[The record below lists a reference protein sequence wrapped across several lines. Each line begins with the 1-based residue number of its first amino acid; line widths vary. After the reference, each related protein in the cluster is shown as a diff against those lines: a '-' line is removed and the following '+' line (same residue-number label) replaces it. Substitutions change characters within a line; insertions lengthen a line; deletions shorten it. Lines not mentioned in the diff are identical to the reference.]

1 MQVRNLGNVCRPDP
15 RAHKSVALLACDAAV
30 TAVAPTHGAQVD
42 RIALGDFFT
51 GVRRHA
57 VHGRLATRL
66 EIKHQLGTRG
76 AYLDCSR
83 QRQDLALVNVC
94 AVRGADRA
102 RVTGGGIDPMP
113 VRLPE
118 VERAI
123 IGGNDADV
131 VYAHHQILVRGRH
144 APIADHYGSD
154 EYKLGLAVTLVRRA
168 LPQCGA

>member
-15 RAHKSVALLACDAAV
+15 RAHKSVAPLACDAAV

-42 RIALGDFFT
+42 RIALTDFFT
-51 GVRRHA
+51 GVRSHA
-57 VHGRLATRL
+57 LHGRLATRL
-66 EIKHQLGTRG
+66 EIKRQIGTRG

-94 AVRGADRA
+94 VVRHADRG
-102 RVTGGGIDPMP
+102 RVTVGGIEPMP

-123 IGGNDADV
+123 IGGDDGDV
-131 VYAHHQILVRGRH
+131 VYALHHNLVRGLH

-154 EYKLGLAVTLVRRA
+154 EYKLGLAGTLVRRA